1 MLTKQLAGNIKDI
14 DELREKSPD
23 LMKTRL
29 SFLLSRDISDKLKEY
44 FYLEKNLFPDF
55 DKYITYLQQKNI
67 EPREKL
73 NR

>member
-1 MLTKQLAGNIKDI
+1 
-14 DELREKSPD
+14 
-23 LMKTRL
+23 MKTRL